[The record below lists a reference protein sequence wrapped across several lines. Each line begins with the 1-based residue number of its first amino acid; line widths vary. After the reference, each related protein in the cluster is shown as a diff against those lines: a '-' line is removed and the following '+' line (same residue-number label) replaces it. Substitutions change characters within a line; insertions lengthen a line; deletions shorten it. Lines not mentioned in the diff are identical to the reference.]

1 MITKKS
7 RIFMTKRILFISL
20 FTLLLTFAAGWE
32 IAMTNKYNKL
42 NKTTQAIPVIRFERF
57 DESRNALIIGLFNP
71 GTLPMEIDHAELFY
85 QAANNKSSVTFNTPN
100 YTDKVLVLDPGDTI
114 LVPLQKPSPAITQVK
129 DGVYWGKLDFKIPGQ
144 TDFFSLHHRFSHT
157 LHSAKNS
164 IN

>member
-1 MITKKS
+1 
-7 RIFMTKRILFISL
+7 
-20 FTLLLTFAAGWE
+20 
-32 IAMTNKYNKL
+32 
-42 NKTTQAIPVIRFERF
+42 
-57 DESRNALIIGLFNP
+57 
-71 GTLPMEIDHAELFY
+71 MEIDHAELFY